1 MKTHLYK
8 LTCITNMHVGS
19 DSSNYSIVDNEVEK
33 DDLLGCPTIHSS
45 GVKGALR
52 DRAESL
58 KPGLS
63 DQAIKKIF
71 GAPAK
76 EKEIETPGAFA
87 FVGAQMLTRP
97 LRASGGNST
106 YINVTTPT
114 VVNNFITLVNSFDCV
129 PEGLKDLKPIDPI
142 FGPHQFLCTVRGT
155 EKEDEEAAYLD
166 CTVRGA
172 KIEDEEAAYLD
183 AGNAE
188 RFGINQLELL
198 KTLLG
203 GDFALVQ
210 SFEDYPLPVVAR
222 NKLGENKNLWY
233 EELVPH
239 HTVFYLIIISPEK
252 CDADIEVDKWLKDES
267 IVQFGGNASIG
278 CGYTLMKKWEG
289 TNDEQKDR

>member
-63 DQAIKKIF
+63 DQAIKEIF

-87 FVGAQMLTRP
+87 FVGAHMLTRP
-97 LRASGGNST
+97 LRASGGNAT
-106 YINVTTPT
+106 FINATTPT
-114 VVNNFITLVNSFDCV
+114 VVNNFITLANSFGCM
-129 PEGLKDLKPIDPI
+129 PNGLAGLKPINPN
-142 FGPHQFLCTVRGT
+142 FNENQFLCTVQ
-155 EKEDEEAAYLD
+155 
-166 CTVRGA
+166 GA
-172 KIEDEEAAYLD
+172 EIEDEKTALL
-183 AGNAE
+183 NADTAKD
-188 RFGINQLELL
+188 FGIASEQFKLIV
-198 KTLLG
+198 KLLG
-203 GDFALVQ
+203 NDFALVK

-222 NKLGENKNLWY
+222 NNLGKNKNLWY

-239 HTVFYLIIISPEK
+239 HTVFYLIIISPENCK
-252 CDADIEVDKWLKDES
+252 ADIAVDKWLQDENKDEI

-278 CGYTLMKKWEG
+278 CGYTLVKKWEG
-289 TNDEQKDR
+289 TNDEQENR

>member
-45 GVKGALR
+45 GVKGALK
-52 DRAESL
+52 DNAKSVLGENV
-58 KPGLS
+58 KTEE
-63 DQAIKKIF
+63 DKKAMEAVLEQVF
-71 GAPAK
+71 GAPA
-76 EKEIETPGAFA
+76 EKNKTETPGAFA

-97 LRASGGNST
+97 LRSLGGNLT

-129 PEGLKDLKPIDPI
+129 PEGLKELKPIDPN
-142 FGPHQFLCTVRGT
+142 FHEKQFLCTIQ
-155 EKEDEEAAYLD
+155 DI
-166 CTVRGA
+166 
-172 KIEDEEAAYLD
+172 KIEDEETAPLSID
-183 AGNAE
+183 PMQ
-188 RFGINQLELL
+188 IELL

-203 GDFALVQ
+203 GDFALVK

-222 NKLGENKNLWY
+222 NNLGENKNLWY

-239 HTVFYLIIISPEK
+239 HTVFYLIIIPPK
-252 CDADIEVDKWLKDES
+252 NDNRDDIPVDKWLKDGS

>member
-52 DRAESL
+52 DNAKSVLGENV
-58 KPGLS
+58 KTEE
-63 DQAIKKIF
+63 DKKAMEAVMEQVF
-71 GAPAK
+71 GAPA
-76 EKEIETPGAFA
+76 EKNKTETPGAFA

-142 FGPHQFLCTVRGT
+142 FGPHQFLCTVRGA
-155 EKEDEEAAYLD
+155 E
-166 CTVRGA
+166 
-172 KIEDEEAAYLD
+172 IEDEEAAYLD

>member
-52 DRAESL
+52 DMAEGL
-58 KPGLS
+58 KPDLS
-63 DQAIKKIF
+63 ENAINRIF
-71 GAPAK
+71 GAPA
-76 EKEIETPGAFA
+76 EKNKIETPGAFA
-87 FVGAQMLTRP
+87 FVGAHMLTRP
-97 LRASGGNST
+97 LRASGGNLT

-142 FGPHQFLCTVRGT
+142 FHEKQFLCTIQ
-155 EKEDEEAAYLD
+155 DI
-166 CTVRGA
+166 
-172 KIEDEEAAYLD
+172 KIEDEETAPLSID
-183 AGNAE
+183 PMQ
-188 RFGINQLELL
+188 IELL